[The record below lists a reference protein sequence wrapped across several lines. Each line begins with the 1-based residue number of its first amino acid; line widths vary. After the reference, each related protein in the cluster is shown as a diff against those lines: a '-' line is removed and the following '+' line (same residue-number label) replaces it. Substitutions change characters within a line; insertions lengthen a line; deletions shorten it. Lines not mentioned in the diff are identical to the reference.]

1 MSEDFGQI
9 YDQYV
14 TRIYRFIFLKAPSR
28 EIAEDLCSEVFV
40 QVFEEFNKT
49 TIANMQAFLYQVAR
63 NIIADHYRKEAR
75 TEIVP
80 LEEMDIVGPFED
92 SLLEDVI
99 VRSEMEEVRKVLVEL
114 HDEYQNLII
123 WRYLDELS
131 IPEIAQIEGKTEG
144 SVRVGLHRAIDSL
157 RNKIVGQSNV
167 PSVPL

>member
-14 TRIYRFIFLKAPSR
+14 TRIYRFIFLKAPSQ

-49 TIANMQAFLYQVAR
+49 TILNMQAFLYQVAR
-63 NIIADHYRKEAR
+63 NIVADHYRKE
-75 TEIVP
+75 TKMQIVP

-99 VRSEMEEVRKVLVEL
+99 VRAEMEEVRKVLAQI

-144 SVRVGLHRAIDSL
+144 SVRVGLHRALDSL
-157 RNKIVGQSNV
+157 RSKMIGQGSV
-167 PSVPL
+167 PSVLL

>member
-14 TRIYRFIFLKAPSR
+14 ARIYRFIFLKVSSQ

-40 QVFEEFNKT
+40 QTFKESQET

-63 NIIADHYRKEAR
+63 HTIADYYRQENKMQVVRLDAND
-75 TEIVP
+75 EIGLFEDYL
-80 LEEMDIVGPFED
+80 LEE
-92 SLLEDVI
+92 VI
-99 VRSEMEEVRKVLVEL
+99 VRSEMEEVRKALAIL

-131 IPEIAQIEGKTEG
+131 IPEIAQIEGKSEG
-144 SVRVGLHRAIDSL
+144 SVRVGLHRAMEAL
-157 RNKIVGQSNV
+157 RGKLVGHEDISNV
-167 PSVPL
+167 PM